1 MKRAFENS
9 CIKGCAVYLV
19 ALVLVVAL
27 SAFGLGSIRAKL
39 GLGTAPAAQTTQQG
53 AAAPTAPEQSPAQPG
68 SSAPQAAQP
77 TPMPQAQA
85 QTQPEQALPTVAV
98 STGPLGNIQINI
110 LPSNPTAT
118 PAPAQQQ
125 AQPTQQPQAPVPPPV
140 ESSYAPQTQAQGG
153 EISGQALAPFYIVQG
168 GDTLSSIA
176 AQFGTTVE
184 ALRETNKLSDANS
197 IWPGQLLYLPLPGQP
212 QGQTGG
218 QGGGDAGASVPPP
231 VAPQSGTDQGST
243 NQLPNMPDT
252 GINTGR

>member
-9 CIKGCAVYLV
+9 CIKGCAVYLA

-39 GLGTAPAAQTTQQG
+39 GLGTAPAVQSTQPG
-53 AAAPTAPEQSPAQPG
+53 VVATSSPNQSQAQPG
-68 SSAPQAAQP
+68 STAPQETQP
-77 TPMPQAQA
+77 APQTQPQAQ
-85 QTQPEQALPTVAV
+85 QALPTVAV

-110 LPSNPTAT
+110 LPSNPTAA
-118 PAPAQQQ
+118 PAQAQQQ
-125 AQPTQQPQAPVPPPV
+125 AQPTHQPQAPVPPPV

-153 EISGQALAPFYIVQG
+153 EISGEASAPFYIVQG
-168 GDTLSSIA
+168 GDTLSGIA
-176 AQFGTTVE
+176 SQFGTTVQ

-212 QGQTGG
+212 QSQTGD
-218 QGGGDAGASVPPP
+218 QGGAGAGTGASVPPP